1 MLSEVISYLGITDWW
16 YCNIISVASIHL
28 YLLIIKPMAEEA
40 YVDEQNEQVDVSDV
54 TEDEYSYE
62 EETSEV
68 EDVSVIKSS
77 YEEQLA
83 AKQKEIERLAKFE
96 ARYKSNKKAE
106 ATKPKADVSS
116 GDSLWDIVASK
127 IQEYQEQSEFKKTY
141 GDEIFNDVIE
151 IKKQHPTLTLEQA
164 MKFSPI
170 ANDPAR
176 TANSEEYSSP
186 WRAKIDTTSSKYI
199 TNEAWSKLPQRE
211 WNIIDD
217 KVKSGEII
225 VRD

>member
-1 MLSEVISYLGITDWW
+1 
-16 YCNIISVASIHL
+16 
-28 YLLIIKPMAEEA
+28 MAEEA
-40 YVDEQNEQVDVSDV
+40 YVDEQNEQVDVSETDEDV
-54 TEDEYSYE
+54 SYDTDE
-62 EETSEV
+62 SEG

-106 ATKPKADVSS
+106 ATKPKADVSR

-127 IQEYQEQSEFKKTY
+127 IQEYQEQSDFKKTY

-186 WRAKIDTTSSKYI
+186 WRAKLDTTTKYI
-199 TNEAWSKLPQRE
+199 TQEDWSKMAQKE
-211 WNIIDD
+211 WNIVDD
-217 KVKSGEII
+217 KIARGEII
-225 VRD
+225 LKG